1 MVHLTS
7 LKPFVTRFYLLLLAC
22 LLLVLSCPVAYAQQ
36 STDWKKINVSVQAT
50 GQPIRQ
56 VLNTIEKQISMNF
69 SYDAAEVDLDQ
80 KITITFKGSL
90 YNAFREIGTLASL
103 DFLQN
108 GNTITIRKRKTTLNV
123 ADARVINGK
132 VVDKEDNTPLPG
144 VMVVVKG
151 TTKATSTDL
160 NGEFSFRL
168 VKENIP
174 ATVLE
179 FRFMGMRTQEVV
191 IGNQSRFEVALEQN
205 AHSLQEV
212 VVTSSYEGEKRREE
226 VVGSISQLSSR
237 ELQVDR
243 PIESFDKM
251 MQGLIAGVHV
261 ETSTEPNK
269 PVKVNIR
276 GQNSFTSFG
285 GKRNTSTQ
293 PLYVVDGVPMYE
305 QQRGD
310 ESLVFSDENYL
321 NPLSNIN
328 PQDIQSISVLK
339 DASASAIYGADAA
352 NGVIIITTKAGKS
365 GKPKINFDY
374 STGVSTFIN
383 EFKYLSGPQYYELLR
398 ETYINNKLPVKTA
411 ETLAGSK
418 TIDTDWFDLLN
429 RNGSYQNANFSLSG
443 GSETTTY
450 RFSAGYMNQQSSAKG
465 NELSKMF
472 VNLRLNHKLS
482 DKLEFGVKLSPT
494 LTRQSGVNSFGGI
507 ILPPNIAAYDE
518 NGNPNELPNF
528 KVANPVAVQEQNE
541 DFHEGISLT
550 GSANLNYK
558 VTPALSFSG
567 TVGTDYYDKKETQFR
582 SARNAT
588 GRNLNGALRIYDRKN
603 LGWIAFMQGMYDK
616 TFLDKHSVNI
626 IAGTQV
632 QDQETNLLYGYGS
645 GFTYDR
651 MRELSQAQNEQ
662 SGSSKNAKATL
673 SYYAQ
678 AGYDLNKKYFLNV
691 NARAD
696 KSSVFGGDKQV
707 ALNGSIGLGWIV
719 TKESFLQ
726 PNAILNHM
734 RLRASYGST
743 GNSRIGTYAARGL
756 YAFTGTSNYDGNT
769 GSVPDGSAA
778 PNPDLGWEKS
788 IKLNVGMD
796 VSLFNRI
803 DITAEVYQN
812 TIKDL
817 ITSVEVP
824 NEIGFET
831 VSANTGTM
839 QNRGFELTINSTNV
853 QKQDMYWTS
862 SFNLGLNRNKI
873 TALNNGLLSQ
883 YSAATSASVNRVG
896 ISTGSI
902 WGYEWGG
909 VDPATG
915 EEWFY
920 DKHGNRLSAREIN
933 ALPISEGK
941 VIGDRLPL
949 FEGGLVNTLNYKA
962 LTFSFNIIYSYGASF
977 LADYTVQSDGR
988 NLDHRNQSI
997 NLLDRWQQPGD
1008 MTNVPKLYFPRP
1020 MSIVSNSSRYVH
1032 DLTHIKLSNVS
1043 LTYQLPEP
1051 MTRFLHLENLSVFTN
1066 ASNLL
1071 YWYRE
1076 KSPEGRNGIAETRFI
1091 YPEMMT
1097 VTGGIRLGF

>member
-1 MVHLTS
+1 MVNLAIHR
-7 LKPFVTRFYLLLLAC
+7 KNFNRFYLLLFTC
-22 LLLVLSCPVAYAQQ
+22 LLGLSCHVTYAQ
-36 STDWKKINVSVQAT
+36 TRDWKKINVSINVKQE
-50 GQPIRQ
+50 PIRV
-56 VLNTIEKQISMNF
+56 VLGDLEKQIDMSF
-69 SYDAAEVDLDQ
+69 SYDATELDLEQ
-80 KITITFKGSL
+80 KISITFNGSL
-90 YNAFREIGTLASL
+90 FNAFREIGSLAGV

-108 GNTITIRKRKTTLNV
+108 DNTITIRKRKTTLNV
-123 ADARVINGK
+123 ADTRIINGV
-132 VVDKEDNTPLPG
+132 VVDKQDNSPLPG
-144 VMVVVKG
+144 VMVIVKG
-151 TTKATSTDL
+151 TNKATSTDL

-179 FRFMGMRTQEVV
+179 FRFMGMRTKEVV
-191 IGNQSRFEVALEQN
+191 VGSQSRFEVALEQN
-205 AHSLQEV
+205 THSLKEV

-226 VVGSISQLSSR
+226 VVGSISQLTSR

-251 MQGLIAGVHV
+251 MQGLIAGVQV

-276 GQNSFTSFG
+276 GQNSITSFG

-310 ESLVFSDENYL
+310 ESTRFNNENYL

-352 NGVIIITTKAGKS
+352 NGVIIITTKAGTA
-365 GKPKINFDY
+365 GKTRVNFDY

-383 EFKYLSGPQYYELLR
+383 EFKYLSGPQYYEVLR
-398 ETYINNKLPVKTA
+398 EAYINNKLPVKTA
-411 ETLAGSK
+411 ELRAGSS

-443 GSETTTY
+443 GNEATNY
-450 RFSAGYMNQQSSAKG
+450 RFSTGYMNQKSSSRG
-465 NELSKMF
+465 NELSKLF

-482 DKLEFGVKLSPT
+482 NKFDLGIKISPAF
-494 LTRQSGVNSFGGI
+494 TRQSGVNSFGGV
-507 ILPPNIAAYDE
+507 ILPPNIAPYNE
-518 NGNPNELPNF
+518 NGDPNELPDM
-528 KVANPVAVQEQNE
+528 KVANPIAVQEQNE
-541 DFHEGISLT
+541 DYHEGVSFM
-550 GSANLNYK
+550 GSTSLNYK
-558 VTPALSFSG
+558 VTDALSFSG
-567 TVGTDYYDKKETQFR
+567 TLGTDYYDKKETQFR

-616 TFLDKHSVNI
+616 TFLARHSVNV
-626 IAGTQV
+626 IAGTQM
-632 QDQETNLLYGYGS
+632 QDQETNLLNGYGS

-651 MRELSQAQNEQ
+651 MRELSQAETQQ
-662 SGSSKNAKATL
+662 SASSKNEKATL
-673 SYYAQ
+673 SYYSQ
-678 AGYDLNKKYFLNV
+678 ASYSFDKKYFFNV

-696 KSSVFGGDKQV
+696 KSSAFGGDKQV

-726 PNAILNHM
+726 PTDVLNHL
-734 RLRASYGST
+734 RFRASYGST

-756 YAFTGTSNYDGNT
+756 YAFTGTSNYNGNT

-778 PNPDLGWEKS
+778 PNPGLGWERS
-788 IKLNVGMD
+788 IKLNFGLD
-796 VSLFNRI
+796 ATFFNRI

-817 ITSVEVP
+817 ISTIEVSH
-824 NEIGFET
+824 EIGFKG

-839 QNRGFELTINSTNV
+839 QNRGFELTVNSSNI
-853 QKQDMYWTS
+853 QNQNLNWTS
-862 SFNLGLNRNKI
+862 SFNFGLNRNKI
-873 TALNNGLLSQ
+873 TAFNYGFLSQ
-883 YSAATSASVNRVG
+883 YSAATSASVTKVG
-896 ISTGSI
+896 TSTGSI

-909 VDPATG
+909 VDPDSG

-920 DKHGNRLSAREIN
+920 DKNGNKLTAKETN
-933 ALPISEGK
+933 VLPISEGM

-949 FEGGLVNTLNYKA
+949 FEGGLVNTFNYKTI
-962 LTFSFNIIYSYGASF
+962 TFSFNIIYSYGASF
-977 LADYTVQSDGR
+977 LADYSIQSDGR

-997 NLLDRWQQPGD
+997 NLLDRWQKPGD
-1008 MTNVPKLYFPRP
+1008 ITNVPKLYFPR
-1020 MSIVSNSSRYVH
+1020 SIVSNSSRYVH
-1032 DLTHIKLSNVS
+1032 DLSHIKLSNVALS
-1043 LTYQLPEP
+1043 YQLPEHITG
-1051 MTRFLHLENLSVFTN
+1051 MLRMKNLSVFTN

-1076 KSPEGRNGIAETRFI
+1076 KSPEGRNGIAEVRFI

-1097 VTGGIRLGF
+1097 VTGGVRIGL